1 MKDFWILRNMTKV
14 AYTMIERAPT
24 ISYLCIIVP
33 CFVAIKVANRR
44 NEQRNSDNPQTA
56 MGRLFKK
63 VIIIISS
70 FHRIIAYFKTML
82 Q

>member
-1 MKDFWILRNMTKV
+1 MRNEGLLDSSQHDEV

-24 ISYLCIIVP
+24 IFYLCIIVP

-56 MGRLFKK
+56 MGR
-63 VIIIISS
+63 
-70 FHRIIAYFKTML
+70 
-82 Q
+82 